1 MDIIE
6 IESEVTTVTPE
17 NIGEDP
23 EMTIPDGAAILP
35 TGSDVMMWYK
45 VSVETLKE
53 SD

>member
-17 NIGEDP
+17 NIGEES
-23 EMTIPDGAAILP
+23 EMTIPDGTTILP

-45 VSVETLKE
+45 VSVETLKRV
-53 SD
+53 